1 MKYRF
6 FFLLFLWI
14 LGANTALFADA
25 NYVRGTELKGDKLKI
40 TFKFPIKK
48 VKHFMIAKN
57 GFTKHIYDV
66 QGGVLPP
73 KQRLPFEHK
82 NVKSFRIGQYN
93 KETLRIVIETTKV
106 VDAKYSINSKV
117 LTIPMPT
124 GKRLHSNS
132 KKKRVGVSRRVKRD
146 AHKKRQ
152 KIVVIDAGHGGRDN
166 GASSSGVYEKNLTLK
181 MAYKVKKRLDK
192 MGYKVYMTRK
202 TDRYISL
209 LKRTKY
215 ANARGANIFVSIHV
229 NAGATNRT
237 HRFHG
242 LETFC
247 PSYANVHVS
256 KEKVVH
262 KGKVVCTSRQNL
274 YRQITS
280 SKKRSYS
287 RYLATRVGKKIG
299 KNIRKGYGAV
309 VSKVKASDFW
319 VLTGTKM
326 PSILVETGFVT
337 DSVDRKR
344 LQSNHYQ
351 NLIAKGIAEG
361 INSYFHG
368 NR

>member
-1 MKYRF
+1 
-6 FFLLFLWI
+6 
-14 LGANTALFADA
+14 
-25 NYVRGTELKGDKLKI
+25 
-40 TFKFPIKK
+40 
-48 VKHFMIAKN
+48 MIAKN
-57 GFTKHIYDV
+57 GFTKHIYDI

-93 KETLRIVIETTKV
+93 KKTLRIVIETTKV
-106 VDAKYSINSKV
+106 MKGKYSVDSKV

-124 GKRLHSNS
+124 GKSLSS
-132 KKKRVGVSRRVKRD
+132 IGKKKRRDISRRVKKR
-146 AHKKRQ
+146 ATSNSRQ
-152 KIVVIDAGHGGRDN
+152 KSVVIDAGHGGRDN

-181 MAYKVKKRLDK
+181 MAYKVKKQLKK

-202 TDRYISL
+202 TDRYVSL
-209 LKRTKY
+209 LKRTQY

-337 DSVDRKR
+337 DSIDRKR
-344 LQSNHYQ
+344 LQSNSYQ

-361 INSYFHG
+361 INSYFYG
-368 NR
+368 SR

>member
-6 FFLLFLWI
+6 FYLLLLFI
-14 LGANTALFADA
+14 VGINTSLFADA
-25 NYVRGTELKGDKLKI
+25 NYVRGAELKGDNLKI
-40 TFKFPIKK
+40 TFKFPVKK

-73 KQRLPFEHK
+73 NQGLPFKHK

-93 KETLRIVIETTKV
+93 KETLRIVIETTKIV
-106 VDAKYSINSKV
+106 SSKYYINSKI

-132 KKKRVGVSRRVKRD
+132 KKKRVGVSSRAKKN

-166 GASSSGVYEKNLTLK
+166 GASSSGVYEKKLTLK
-181 MAYKVKKRLDK
+181 MAYKVKRRLEK

-209 LKRTKY
+209 LKRTQY
-215 ANARGANIFVSIHV
+215 ANAIGANIFVSIHV
-229 NAGATNRT
+229 NAASISRT
-237 HRFHG
+237 HRFNG
-242 LETFC
+242 LETFYL
-247 PSYANVHVS
+247 SSSNVHIS
-256 KEKVVH
+256 RGKVVH
-262 KGKVVCTSRQNL
+262 KGKTVCTARQNL
-274 YRQITS
+274 YNQITS
-280 SKKRSYS
+280 SKKRAYS
-287 RYLATRVGKKIG
+287 RYLAKNIEKKIG
-299 KNIRKGYGAV
+299 RNIRRSYGPV
-309 VSKVKASDFW
+309 VSKVKCSDFW

-326 PSILVETGFVT
+326 PSILVETGYVT
-337 DSVDRKR
+337 DSRDRKR
-344 LQSNHYQ
+344 LQNNRYQ

-361 INSYFHG
+361 VNSYFHG

>member
-1 MKYRF
+1 
-6 FFLLFLWI
+6 
-14 LGANTALFADA
+14 
-25 NYVRGTELKGDKLKI
+25 
-40 TFKFPIKK
+40 
-48 VKHFMIAKN
+48 MIAKN
-57 GFTKHIYDV
+57 GFTKHIYDIE
-66 QGGVLPP
+66 GGVLPP
-73 KQRLPFEHK
+73 KENLPFEHK

-93 KETLRIVIETTKV
+93 KKTLRIVIETTKV
-106 VDAKYSINSKV
+106 MSGKYYTINSKV

-124 GKRLHSNS
+124 GKSLSS
-132 KKKRVGVSRRVKRD
+132 TTKKRRELSRRIKSKD
-146 AHKKRQ
+146 ASKSRQ
-152 KIVVIDAGHGGRDN
+152 KSVVIDAGHGGRDN
-166 GASSSGVYEKNLTLK
+166 GASSSGVYEKNITLK
-181 MAYKVKKRLDK
+181 IAYKVKKELKK

-202 TDRYISL
+202 KDRYVSL
-209 LKRTKY
+209 LKRTQY

-229 NAGATNRT
+229 NAASKHRT

-247 PSYANVHVS
+247 PSSANVHVS
-256 KEKVVH
+256 RERVVH
-262 KGKVVCTSRQNL
+262 KGKIVCTAHQNL

-280 SKKRSYS
+280 SKKRAYS
-287 RYLATRVGKKIG
+287 KYLAKKVGKKIG
-299 KNIRKGYGAV
+299 RNIRRGYGRV
-309 VSKVKASDFW
+309 VSKVKSSDFW

-361 INSYFHG
+361 INSYFYG